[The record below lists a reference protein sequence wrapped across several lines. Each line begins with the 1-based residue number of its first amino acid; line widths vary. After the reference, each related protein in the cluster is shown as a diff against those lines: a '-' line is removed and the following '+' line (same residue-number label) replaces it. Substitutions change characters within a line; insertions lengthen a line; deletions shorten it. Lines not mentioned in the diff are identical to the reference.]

1 MGETVTPIRPHESL
15 PLRTVVRL
23 TGLTPDLIRAWE
35 RRYGVV
41 TPTRGPR
48 GARLYSDADVV
59 QLRLLRQA
67 VASGRAIGD
76 IARLSRAELEGLL
89 GLVPA
94 VAPAAVR
101 AASLG
106 LTPRAAAGDEVVN
119 AVIAALERFDATAVD
134 RCVSDA
140 LLALGVRD
148 FVVRVAVPLM
158 TEVGERWRDGRLSVA
173 DEHLVSATMRNL
185 LAGVLR
191 SRGNVGRPPVLLATP
206 SGERHELGLLLAGL
220 MIAEAG
226 CGLCYLA
233 VDLPA
238 AEIVAAARRTA
249 AAVVGLGVTADADND
264 EVLAEVRRVEREL
277 PAATELWLGGRGA
290 AAIASRLT
298 TTRAIVVD
306 DMARLDEEVSR
317 LCAQGA
323 QRM

>member
-1 MGETVTPIRPHESL
+1 MGEAVTPIRPHESL
-15 PLRTVVRL
+15 PLRTVARL
-23 TGLTPDLIRAWE
+23 TGLTPDVIRAWE

-41 TPTRGPR
+41 APTRGPR
-48 GARLYSDADVV
+48 GARLYSDADVA

-76 IARLSRAELEGLL
+76 VARLSAAELEGLL
-89 GLVPA
+89 GG
-94 VAPAAVR
+94 APAAVR
-101 AASLG
+101 AVSPALA
-106 LTPRAAAGDEVVN
+106 PRSAVGDGVVS
-119 AVIAALERFDATAVD
+119 AVIAALERFDAGAVD
-134 RCVSDA
+134 RCVGDA

-173 DEHLVSATMRNL
+173 DEHLVSGTMRNL

-191 SRGNVGRPPVLLATP
+191 SRGTIGQPRVLLATP

-226 CGLCYLA
+226 CGLSYLSI
-233 VDLPA
+233 DLPA
-238 AEIVAAARRTA
+238 AEIVAAARRTS

-264 EVLAEVRRVEREL
+264 EVLAEVRRIEREL

-290 AAIASRLT
+290 AALAARLT

-306 DMARLDEEVSR
+306 DMACLDEEVSR

-323 QRM
+323 RRA